1 MGFLWLHY
9 MNFQKVLSPSVVK
22 PALEGSTKGEIIDE
36 LLSLLVATG
45 GVSDEKKARASL
57 IERERKMSTGMQH
70 GIAIPHGK
78 TSAVTTLLACI
89 GVSRSGVEFESLD
102 GQPAHIFVMTLSP
115 HDRTGPHIEF
125 LAEVSNLLKEESRR
139 EALLAAQTAAEILS
153 VFTA

>member
-1 MGFLWLHY
+1 MAFLWLRY
-9 MNFQKVLSPSVVK
+9 MNLQKVLSPSVVK
-22 PALEGSTKGEIIDE
+22 PVLEGSTKGEIIDE

-45 GVSDEKKARASL
+45 GVSDKKKARASL
-57 IERERKMSTGMQH
+57 FERERKMSTGMQH

-89 GVSRSGVEFESLD
+89 GVSRSGVEFDSLD

-115 HDRTGPHIEF
+115 LDRTGPHIEF
-125 LAEVSNLLKEESRR
+125 LAEVSNLLKEASRR
-139 EALLAAQTAAEILS
+139 EALLAAQTAEEILS